1 MGDRCARRAP
11 GDARYIICKKREA
24 SDVKEEHRCR
34 IQDVSSS
41 SFFSRWHRGGTA
53 IPVLINP
60 LYETTTRVTSVR
72 LSCRVPDRVTCIG
85 RLRRAAHR
93 THMLGWLHRAA
104 SCTRF
109 WVAHRPRHRGCHGHC
124 PSRGE
129 ATKGYG
135 FGPAVGNLWQRV
147 QTQLLCPCQAFLEA
161 RPEESSEHGWRSP
174 CRGTPM

>member
-1 MGDRCARRAP
+1 ML
-11 GDARYIICKKREA
+11 I
-24 SDVKEEHRCR
+24 KEEHRCR
-34 IQDVSSS
+34 MCRRRA
-41 SFFSRWHRGGTA
+41 FSRAGIA
-53 IPVLINP
+53 AAPIPVLINP
-60 LYETTTRVTSVR
+60 LYTTRVTSER

-124 PSRGE
+124 PSGDNSGE

-161 RPEESSEHGWRSP
+161 RPEESSAHGWRSP